1 MISLIE
7 FQRAC
12 EAQAAISIV
21 PTALREVCAAN
32 ARIVGEWR
40 ERLIEIVSLLAA
52 DNRGVEREAAAQATR
67 RLLALAG
74 AEYQDDDGEEG

>member
-32 ARIVGEWR
+32 ARIVGEWLEELR
-40 ERLIEIVSLLAA
+40 AVLELLDSGAPAAQSRATERLRRLNGDETT
-52 DNRGVEREAAAQATR
+52 EAA
-67 RLLALAG
+67 
-74 AEYQDDDGEEG
+74 